1 MGERLTTASRPGP
14 RLVGVLG
21 EGSAA
26 LQGTDSQQFL
36 GPPAHKAGW
45 AGGPDGEG
53 QDPTLTSLSTS
64 GPPFHCC
71 LNPLI
76 NCPFLTIICL
86 WAGPTVAL
94 TNDWA
99 ILIAWQQGMEKWHSA
114 MAASFPLGSL
124 HCYSLSLS
132 QNILLC
138 KFNIL
143 PNIHLNYA
151 LTYLKSEA
159 TQQN

>member
-14 RLVGVLG
+14 RLVGGLG
-21 EGSAA
+21 KGSGA
-26 LQGTDSQQFL
+26 LKGTDSQQFL
-36 GPPAHKAGW
+36 GPPAHKSGW
-45 AGGPDGEG
+45 AGGPEGEG

-76 NCPFLTIICL
+76 NCPFLTVICL
-86 WAGPTVAL
+86 WVPP
-94 TNDWA
+94 
-99 ILIAWQQGMEKWHSA
+99 WHWL
-114 MAASFPLGSL
+114 MTEQ
-124 HCYSLSLS
+124 YSLPGNRVWRNDIQQWLPASRWAHCTVTVSLS

-143 PNIHLNYA
+143 PHIHLNYA